1 MSKKTARSR
10 REVVDLSDRLND
22 FEISN
27 SENWLLDFKL
37 RKPFYLNPHH
47 KQFYNCIMD
56 ATTKIAFVDGPAGSM
71 KTYIAVYA
79 ALEMILK
86 EDFERLIYIRSV
98 AESAEKSLG
107 SLPGEVDDKFL
118 PYAMPLLEKVR
129 EITNESTSKMLR
141 NKGIIE
147 AIPVN
152 FVRGLTFNNSVV
164 IIDEAQ
170 NLTSGELT
178 TILTRFGRNS
188 KYVVAGDTNQADI
201 GKKTGFKQVFD
212 KFSTTDSETK
222 GIYSF
227 VSLVSIFN
235 LSCIDFSRDKIVE
248 SRSISTPRGT
258 FKPITF
264 TLCYVI
270 TYWSSSINWSF
281 FRGIDCSCC
290 D

>member
-1 MSKKTARSR
+1 MSKKTARTR
-10 REVVDLSDRLND
+10 REVVDLTDRLND
-22 FEISN
+22 FETSN

-56 ATTKIAFVDGPAGSM
+56 STTKMAFVDGPAGSM

-79 ALEMILK
+79 ALQMIIN
-86 EDFERLIYIRSV
+86 EDLSKLIYIRSV

-141 NKGIIE
+141 DKGIIE

-170 NLTSGELT
+170 NLTPGELT
-178 TILTRFGRNS
+178 TILTRFGRDS
-188 KYVVAGDTNQADI
+188 KYIVAGDTNQADI
-201 GKKTGFKQVFD
+201 GKKTGFKKIFD
-212 KFSTTDSETK
+212 KFNSTDSEIK
-222 GIYSF
+222 GIYSYEF
-227 VSLVSIFN
+227 GTSEIVRS
-235 LSCIDFSRDKIVE
+235 KILRYICSVLE
-248 SRSISTPRGT
+248 S
-258 FKPITF
+258 
-264 TLCYVI
+264 
-270 TYWSSSINWSF
+270 
-281 FRGIDCSCC
+281 
-290 D
+290 